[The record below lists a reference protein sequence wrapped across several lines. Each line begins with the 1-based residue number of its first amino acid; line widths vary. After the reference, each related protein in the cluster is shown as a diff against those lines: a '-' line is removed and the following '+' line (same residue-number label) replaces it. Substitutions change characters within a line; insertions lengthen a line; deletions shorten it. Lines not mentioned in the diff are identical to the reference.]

1 MKLFKTLL
9 IFSMFSFFNIIIYA
23 QDIITRENGDEI
35 QEQLVNPDSVTDRK
49 IINGNFGDTIT
60 PVRFNEEKKVGL
72 KDAEGNIIASAKYA
86 HIKEFVEG
94 MAAVNLG
101 GKERVEYQ
109 MPPGAGLLYV
119 PILKIFGGKWGFVNI
134 QGEEIIPCQ
143 YEAVESFSEGMAAVK
158 LKYKCGFIDKTGAQ
172 IIPCKYDDVN
182 NFSEG
187 LAVVYSRN
195 RCGFVNITGQLVVP
209 CKYEIA
215 ESFSEGL
222 AAVRSKFQYGFID
235 ITGKEVIPLKY
246 ARAKSFS
253 EGLAVV
259 SIRNRYGFVDITGQ
273 EVIPLKYETA
283 ESFSE
288 GLAVVK
294 LKNKYGFV
302 DKTGQEVIPCKYDYV
317 NSFSGGLAVACIGV
331 EVKVKGNEYYTRTN
345 FSGDGK
351 WGFIDTNG
359 EEVIPLIYNNVE
371 EFKNGKAKVM
381 LEGKTLYINTEG
393 EVLDQ

>member
-1 MKLFKTLL
+1 MKLLKTLL
-9 IFSMFSFFNIIIYA
+9 IFTMFSFFYTLINA

-35 QEQLVNPDSVTDRK
+35 QAQLVNPDSVTESK

-94 MAAVNLG
+94 MAAV
-101 GKERVEYQ
+101 
-109 MPPGAGLLYV
+109 
-119 PILKIFGGKWGFVNI
+119 
-134 QGEEIIPCQ
+134 
-143 YEAVESFSEGMAAVK
+143 K

-172 IIPCKYDDVN
+172 IIPCKYDDVKS
-182 NFSEG
+182 FSGG

-222 AAVRSKFQYGFID
+222 AVVRSRFQFGFID

-288 GLAVVK
+288 GFAVVK

-317 NSFSGGLAVACIGV
+317 KSFSEGLAVACIGV
-331 EVKVKGNEYYTRTN
+331 EVKVKGNEYYTDTKV
-345 FSGDGK
+345 SGDGK
-351 WGFIDTNG
+351 WGYIDTNG
-359 EEVIPLIYNNVE
+359 EEVIPLIYNKVE
-371 EFKNGKAKVM
+371 EFKNGKAKVI
-381 LEGKTLYINTEG
+381 LEGKTLYINAKG
-393 EVLDQ
+393 EVLD

>member
-9 IFSMFSFFNIIIYA
+9 IFTMFSFFYTLINA

-35 QEQLVNPDSVTDRK
+35 QAQLVNTDSVTDSK

-72 KDAEGNIIASAKYA
+72 KDAEGNIIASAKYD

-101 GKERVEYQ
+101 GKEKIEYL
-109 MPPGAGLLYV
+109 MPPGAGLMYV
-119 PILKIFGGKWGFVNI
+119 PILKVFGGKWGFVNI

-143 YEAVESFSEGMAAVK
+143 YQAVESFSEGLAAVK

-182 NFSEG
+182 SFSEG

-195 RCGFVNITGQLVVP
+195 RCGFIDKSGQEVIP
-209 CKYEIA
+209 RKYEIA

-222 AAVRSKFQYGFID
+222 ALVRSRLLYGFID
-235 ITGKEVIPLKY
+235 ITGKEVIPCKY
-246 ARAKSFS
+246 VRAKSFS
-253 EGLAVV
+253 EGFAVV
-259 SIRNRYGFVDITGQ
+259 SIKNLYGFVDITGQ
-273 EVIPLKYETA
+273 EVVPRKYEGA

-294 LKNKYGFV
+294 LKKKYGFV

-317 NSFSGGLAVACIGV
+317 ESFSEGLAVACIGV
-331 EVKVKGNEYYTRTN
+331 EVKVKGNEYYTETKV
-345 FSGDGK
+345 SGDGK
-351 WGFIDTNG
+351 WGYIDTNG
-359 EEVIPLIYNNVE
+359 EEVIPLIYNKVE
-371 EFKNGKAKVM
+371 KFKNGKAKVM
-381 LEGKTLYINTEG
+381 LEGKTLYINTKG
-393 EVLDQ
+393 EVLD